1 LEMNKIYEERLIE
14 ALKMVAPGTRL
25 RQGLEDILRA
35 KTGGLIVVGDSPE
48 VMSIVEGGFQIN
60 TPFSPSFLYELAKM
74 DGAIILNRDAS
85 KILIANAQLVPAFT
99 IPSTETGIRHRTAE
113 RVARQTEE
121 LVISISQRR
130 NVITLYNGF
139 IKYYL
144 RDISVILTKANQAI
158 QILEK
163 YKNVLDRALNNLSA
177 LEYDDLVTVFDV
189 TKVLQRTEMVM
200 NIVKELEKYI
210 TELGV
215 EGRLINMQAEEL
227 VVNVEEEGL
236 CVIRDYYQRSLEKKP
251 EEIMKNLRTWSS
263 EELLELS
270 NIAREMGYTL
280 PHNNVDI
287 SVSSRGVR
295 LLHKIPRLPAQ
306 VIDNL
311 LVSFP
316 NFQSILDASTEE
328 LDEVEGIGEV
338 RARNIKDGLRRL
350 REQIFLDRHI

>member
-1 LEMNKIYEERLIE
+1 MEKSYEEILID
-14 ALKMVAPGTRL
+14 ALKVVAPGTKL

-35 KTGGLIVVGDSPE
+35 KTGALIIVGDGPN
-48 VMSIVEGGFQIN
+48 VMEIVEGGFQIN
-60 TPFSPSFLYELAKM
+60 APFSPSYLYELAKM

-85 KILIANAQLVPAFT
+85 KILVANAQLVPASV

-113 RVARQTEE
+113 RVARQTNE

-130 NVITLYNGF
+130 NVITLYKGI

-163 YKNVLDRALNNLSA
+163 YKAVLDKALNNLSA

-189 TKVLQRTEMVM
+189 VKVLQRTEMAM
-200 NIVKELEKYI
+200 RIVKELDKYI

-215 EGRLINMQAEEL
+215 EGRLIMMQVEEL
-227 VVNVEEEGL
+227 VDNVEDEGL
-236 CVIRDYYQRSLEKKP
+236 RVIRDYCQNLEEKKP
-251 EEIMKNLRTWSS
+251 EEILNNIGTWSA
-263 EELLELS
+263 EELLDLS
-270 NIAREMGYTL
+270 NIARELGFVL
-280 PHNNVDI
+280 NHNNIDI
-287 SVSSRGVR
+287 TVSPRGYR
-295 LLHKIPRLPAQ
+295 LLNKIPRLPLQ
-306 VIDNL
+306 VIENL
-311 LVSFP
+311 LKSFP
-316 NFQSILDASTEE
+316 DFQSILNADIEE

-338 RARNIKDGLRRL
+338 RARNIKNGLRRL